1 MRRTRGIIKTILLI
15 VDNVMKKIPTNIITG
30 FLGVGKTTTILQL
43 LKNKPEGESWAVLV
57 NEFGE
62 VGIDGAFLTES
73 DAMVKEVPGGCMCC
87 TAGLPMSVGI
97 NALLRQKPDRLIIEP
112 TGLGHPKK
120 IIAIL
125 QSENYEKYIDLKST
139 IGLVDPRNLSN
150 EKYTSNQNF
159 NDQLSIS
166 DVIVATKMDMA
177 SDYDECLFSS
187 WIKSLPHQ
195 PKTTSI
201 NHGELPS
208 HWLDEDRTVE
218 LIIED
223 HHHHHAE
230 QEIVEMVLEPG
241 QKFCRKENKGQGYVS
256 CGWFFGAESVFDF
269 DELFSMLSALT
280 AERVKAVMNTNKGF
294 YAFNVAN
301 GVVSV
306 NLLSIDGVESKLEV
320 IDTQL
325 LPWDQLEEVLLSLLI
340 EE

>member
-1 MRRTRGIIKTILLI
+1 MIKEIQI
-15 VDNVMKKIPTNIITG
+15 MMVKPMKKIPTNIITG

-62 VGIDGAFLTES
+62 VGIDGAFLSE
-73 DAMVKEVPGGCMCC
+73 AGALIKEVPGGCMCC

-139 IGLVDPRNLSN
+139 IGLVDPRNLSD

-159 NDQLSIS
+159 NDQLGIS

-177 SDYDECLFSS
+177 SDYDKCLFSS
-187 WIKSLPHQ
+187 WAKSLPHQ
-195 PKTTSI
+195 PKTAMI
-201 NHGELPS
+201 NHGELPL

-218 LIIED
+218 LTIEE

-230 QEIVEMVLEPG
+230 QDIVEMILEPG
-241 QKFCRKENKGQGYVS
+241 QKFLRKENKGQGYVS

-269 DELFSMLSALT
+269 DELFSMLSDLN
-280 AERVKAVMNTNKGF
+280 AERIKAVMNTNKGF

-301 GVVSV
+301 RVVSV
-306 NLLSIDGVESKLEV
+306 NQLSLDGMESKLEV

-325 LPWDQLEEVLLSLLI
+325 LPWDTLEEVLLSLLI
-340 EE
+340 NDKK

>member
-1 MRRTRGIIKTILLI
+1 
-15 VDNVMKKIPTNIITG
+15 MKKIPTNIITG

-43 LKNKPEGESWAVLV
+43 LKNKPENESWAVLV

-62 VGIDGAFLTES
+62 VGIDGAFLAEGG
-73 DAMVKEVPGGCMCC
+73 AMVKEVPGGCMCC

-125 QSENYEKYIDLKST
+125 QSENYEKYIDLKAT
-139 IGLVDPRNLSN
+139 IGLVDPRNLSD
-150 EKYTSNQNF
+150 EKYVSNQNF
-159 NDQLSIS
+159 NDQLGIS
-166 DVIVATKMDMA
+166 DVVVATKMDMV
-177 SDYDECLFSS
+177 SDYDECLFDS
-187 WIKSLPHQ
+187 WTKELSTQ
-195 PKTTSI
+195 PKTTKI
-201 NHGELPS
+201 NHGDLPQS
-208 HWLDEDRTVE
+208 WLDEDRTIE
-218 LIIED
+218 LTIEE

-230 QEIVEMVLEPG
+230 QDIVEMALEPG

-269 DELFSMLSALT
+269 EELFSMLSDLN
-280 AERVKAVMNTNKGF
+280 AERIKAVMNTDKGC

-301 GVVSV
+301 RVVSV
-306 NLLSIDGVESKLEV
+306 NQLSIEGMESKLEV

-325 LPWDQLEEVLLSLLI
+325 LPWDQLETILLSLII
-340 EE
+340 E

>member
-1 MRRTRGIIKTILLI
+1 
-15 VDNVMKKIPTNIITG
+15 MKKIPTNIITG

-43 LKNKPEGESWAVLV
+43 LKNKPENESWAVLV

-62 VGIDGAFLTES
+62 VGIDGAFLAEGG
-73 DAMVKEVPGGCMCC
+73 AMVKEVPGGCMCC

-125 QSENYEKYIDLKST
+125 QSENYEKYIDLKAT
-139 IGLVDPRNLSN
+139 IGLVDPRNLSDD
-150 EKYTSNQNF
+150 KYVSNQNF
-159 NDQLSIS
+159 NDQLGIS
-166 DVIVATKMDMA
+166 DVVVATKMDMA
-177 SDYDECLFSS
+177 SDYDECLFDS
-187 WIKSLPHQ
+187 WAKELPTQ
-195 PKTTSI
+195 PKTTKI
-201 NHGELPS
+201 NHGELPQS
-208 HWLDEDRTVE
+208 WLDQERSIE
-218 LIIED
+218 LTIEE

-230 QEIVEMVLEPG
+230 QDIVEMALEPG

-269 DELFSMLSALT
+269 EELFSMLSDLN
-280 AERVKAVMNTNKGF
+280 AERIKAVMNTDKGC

-301 GVVSV
+301 RVVSV
-306 NLLSIDGVESKLEV
+306 NQLSIEGMESKLEV

-325 LPWDQLEEVLLSLLI
+325 LPWDQLETILLSLII
-340 EE
+340 E

>member
-1 MRRTRGIIKTILLI
+1 M
-15 VDNVMKKIPTNIITG
+15 MKKIPTNIITG

-43 LKNKPEGESWAVLV
+43 LKNKPEEESWAVLV

-73 DAMVKEVPGGCMCC
+73 GAMVKEVPGGCMCC

-120 IIAIL
+120 ILAIL
-125 QSENYEKYIDLKST
+125 QSENYKNYIDLKAT
-139 IGLVDPRNLSN
+139 LGLVDPRNLSD

-159 NDQLSIS
+159 NDQLNIS
-166 DVIVATKMDMA
+166 DVVVGTKMDMTT
-177 SDYDECLFSS
+177 DYDECLFHS
-187 WIKSLPHQ
+187 WAKSLPHQ
-195 PKTTSI
+195 PKSTTI
-201 NHGELPS
+201 NHGELPLQ
-208 HWLDEDRTVE
+208 WLDEERTTE
-218 LIIED
+218 LVIEE

-230 QEIVEMVLEPG
+230 QDIVEMVLEPG

-306 NLLSIDGVESKLEV
+306 NLLSIDGMESKLEV

-325 LPWDQLEEVLLSLLI
+325 LPWDQLEGVLLSLLI

>member
-1 MRRTRGIIKTILLI
+1 MIKEIQI
-15 VDNVMKKIPTNIITG
+15 MMVKPMKKIPTNIITG

-62 VGIDGAFLTES
+62 VGIDGAFLSE
-73 DAMVKEVPGGCMCC
+73 AGALIKEVPGGCMCC

-120 IIAIL
+120 IIATL

-139 IGLVDPRNLSN
+139 IGLVDPRNLSD
-150 EKYTSNQNF
+150 EKYSSNQNF
-159 NDQLSIS
+159 NDQLGIS

-177 SDYDECLFSS
+177 SDYDKCLFSS
-187 WIKSLPHQ
+187 WAKSLPHQ
-195 PKTTSI
+195 PKTATI
-201 NHGELPS
+201 NHGELPL

-218 LIIED
+218 LTIEE

-230 QEIVEMVLEPG
+230 QDIVEMILEPG
-241 QKFCRKENKGQGYVS
+241 QKFLRKENKGQGYVS

-269 DELFSMLSALT
+269 DELFSMLSDLN
-280 AERVKAVMNTNKGF
+280 AERIKAVMNTNKGF

-301 GVVSV
+301 RVVSV
-306 NLLSIDGVESKLEV
+306 NQLSLDGMESKLEV

-325 LPWDQLEEVLLSLLI
+325 LPWDTLEEVLLSLLI
-340 EE
+340 NDKK

>member
-1 MRRTRGIIKTILLI
+1 
-15 VDNVMKKIPTNIITG
+15 MKKIPTNIITG

-43 LKNKPEGESWAVLV
+43 LKNKPENEPWAVLV

-62 VGIDGAFLTES
+62 VGIDGAFLAEGG
-73 DAMVKEVPGGCMCC
+73 AMVKEVPGGCMCC

-125 QSENYEKYIDLKST
+125 QSENYEKYIDLKAT
-139 IGLVDPRNLSN
+139 IGLVDPRNLSE
-150 EKYTSNQNF
+150 EKYVSNQNF
-159 NDQLSIS
+159 NDQLGIS
-166 DVIVATKMDMA
+166 DVVVATKMDMV
-177 SDYDECLFSS
+177 SDYDECLFDS
-187 WIKSLPHQ
+187 WAKELSTQ
-195 PKTTSI
+195 PKTAKI
-201 NHGELPS
+201 NHGDLPQS
-208 HWLDEDRTVE
+208 WLDEDRTIE
-218 LIIED
+218 LTIEE

-230 QEIVEMVLEPG
+230 QDIVEMALEPG

-269 DELFSMLSALT
+269 EELFSMLSDLN
-280 AERVKAVMNTNKGF
+280 AERIKAVMNTDKGC

-301 GVVSV
+301 RVVSV
-306 NLLSIDGVESKLEV
+306 NQLSIEGMESKLEV

-325 LPWDQLEEVLLSLLI
+325 LPWDQLETILLSLII
-340 EE
+340 EK

>member
-1 MRRTRGIIKTILLI
+1 
-15 VDNVMKKIPTNIITG
+15 MKKIPTNIITG

-43 LKNKPEGESWAVLV
+43 LKNKPENESWAVLV

-62 VGIDGAFLTES
+62 VGIDGAFLAEGG
-73 DAMVKEVPGGCMCC
+73 AMVKEVPGGCMCC

-125 QSENYEKYIDLKST
+125 QSENYEKYIDLKAT
-139 IGLVDPRNLSN
+139 IGLVDPRNLSDD
-150 EKYTSNQNF
+150 KYVSNQNF
-159 NDQLSIS
+159 NDQLGIS
-166 DVIVATKMDMA
+166 DVVVATKMDMT
-177 SDYDECLFSS
+177 SDYDECLFDS
-187 WIKSLPHQ
+187 WAKELPTQ
-195 PKTTSI
+195 PKTTKI
-201 NHGELPS
+201 NHGELPQS
-208 HWLDEDRTVE
+208 WLDQERSIE
-218 LIIED
+218 LTIEE

-230 QEIVEMVLEPG
+230 QDIVEMALEPG

-269 DELFSMLSALT
+269 EELFSMLSDLN
-280 AERVKAVMNTNKGF
+280 AERIKAVMNTDKGC

-301 GVVSV
+301 RVVSV
-306 NLLSIDGVESKLEV
+306 NQLSIEGMESKLEV

-325 LPWDQLEEVLLSLLI
+325 LPWDQLETILLSLII
-340 EE
+340 E

>member
-1 MRRTRGIIKTILLI
+1 
-15 VDNVMKKIPTNIITG
+15 MKKIPTNIITG

-43 LKNKPEGESWAVLV
+43 LKNKPENESWAVLV

-62 VGIDGAFLTES
+62 VGIDGAFLAEGG
-73 DAMVKEVPGGCMCC
+73 AMVKEVPGGCMCC

-125 QSENYEKYIDLKST
+125 QSENYEKYIDLKAT
-139 IGLVDPRNLSN
+139 IGLVDPRNLSD
-150 EKYTSNQNF
+150 EKYVSNQNF
-159 NDQLSIS
+159 NDQLGIS
-166 DVIVATKMDMA
+166 DVVVATKMDMV
-177 SDYDECLFSS
+177 SDYDECLFDS
-187 WIKSLPHQ
+187 WTKELSTQ
-195 PKTTSI
+195 PKTTKI
-201 NHGELPS
+201 NHGDLPQS
-208 HWLDEDRTVE
+208 WLDEDRTIE
-218 LIIED
+218 LTIEE

-230 QEIVEMVLEPG
+230 QDIVEMALEPG

-269 DELFSMLSALT
+269 EELFSMLSDLN
-280 AERVKAVMNTNKGF
+280 AERIKAVMNTDKGC

-301 GVVSV
+301 RVVSV
-306 NLLSIDGVESKLEV
+306 NQLSIEGMESKLEV

-325 LPWDQLEEVLLSLLI
+325 LPWDQP
-340 EE
+340 